1 MKKSFILLIFIKAYL
16 CTTEKSDYEDE
27 YENND
32 SNESSE
38 DNFYRDGDDETKEY
52 FDETSTTIFPIPP
65 LNSTTTTVWP
75 NLTNSLSRT
84 RPTPPPFN
92 STFKESKEEGDCDTT
107 TSETDTTKTDDTT
120 IPPTIFNLTTSFP
133 NITTPSSNS
142 TTTTE
147 SSTSSETDTT
157 TTDMDTTTITEG
169 GK

>member
-1 MKKSFILLIFIKAYL
+1 MKKSFILLIFIQAYL

-52 FDETSTTIFPIPP
+52 FDESTTIFPIPP
-65 LNSTTTTVWP
+65 LNSTATTVWP

-92 STFKESKEEGDCDTT
+92 STFTESEEEEGDCDTT
-107 TSETDTTKTDDTT
+107 TSETDTKTEDTT
-120 IPPTIFNLTTSFP
+120 ILPTIFNSTTSFA

-147 SSTSSETDTT
+147 STSETDTT
-157 TTDMDTTTITEG
+157 TTDMDTTTITKG

>member
-52 FDETSTTIFPIPP
+52 FDETTPIFPIPP
-65 LNSTTTTVWP
+65 LNSTTTVWP
-75 NLTNSLSRT
+75 NLTTSFST
-84 RPTPPPFN
+84 HSPSTSAPFN
-92 STFKESKEEGDCDTT
+92 STFTESEEECDTT
-107 TSETDTTKTDDTT
+107 TSETDTTKNDDTT
-120 IPPTIFNLTTSFP
+120 IPPTVFTSTTSSA
-133 NITTPSSNS
+133 NISTPSSNS

-147 SSTSSETDTT
+147 SSTLSETDTT

>member
-38 DNFYRDGDDETKEY
+38 VNFYRDGDDESKEY
-52 FDETSTTIFPIPP
+52 FDETTTIFPIPP
-65 LNSTTTTVWP
+65 LNSSTTTVWP
-75 NLTNSLSRT
+75 NLTTSFST
-84 RPTPPPFN
+84 HSPSTSAPFN
-92 STFKESKEEGDCDTT
+92 ITSTKSEEECDTT
-107 TSETDTTKTDDTT
+107 TSETDTTKNDDTT
-120 IPPTIFNLTTSFP
+120 IPPTIFDSTTSSA
-133 NITTPSSNS
+133 NISTPSSNS

-147 SSTSSETDTT
+147 SSTLSETDTT

>member
-16 CTTEKSDYEDE
+16 CTTEKSDNEDE

-52 FDETSTTIFPIPP
+52 FDETTPIFPIPP

-92 STFKESKEEGDCDTT
+92 STFTESEEECDTT
-107 TSETDTTKTDDTT
+107 TSETDTTTTDDTT
-120 IPPTIFNLTTSFP
+120 IPPTIFNLTTSSA
-133 NITTPSSNS
+133 NISTPSSNS

-147 SSTSSETDTT
+147 SSTLSETDTT

>member
-52 FDETSTTIFPIPP
+52 FDESTTIFPIPP

-92 STFKESKEEGDCDTT
+92 STFTESEEEGDCDTT

-120 IPPTIFNLTTSFP
+120 ILPTIFNSTTSFA

-157 TTDMDTTTITEG
+157 RTDMDTTTITEG